1 MIAAEKG
8 ADETMKTLIL
18 YGSAHGGGDCAA
30 MMREFMSRTSGEFMT
45 VDCYSANIS
54 PCTDCRC
61 CRSAMQCNIDDDMQ
75 QVYDYLAECDNVVII
90 SPVHFCTLSA
100 MLLKIASRFQMYCSA
115 MIFRKQRPAVN
126 AKRGAVIL
134 AQGGS
139 GGADKAYDTARQVL
153 LSLGITDVYPLI
165 CSENTDRVPAKDDEK
180 TLAQIA
186 GLAGW
191 LEE

>member
-1 MIAAEKG
+1 
-8 ADETMKTLIL
+8 MKTLIL
-18 YGSAHGGGDCAA
+18 YGSAHTNGDCAA
-30 MMREFMSRTSGEFMT
+30 LMNEFVGKTDGEVMT
-45 VDCYSANIS
+45 VDCYGANIS

-61 CRSAMQCNIDDDMQ
+61 CRTVSQCSIRDDMQ
-75 QVYDYLAECDNVVII
+75 YIYDYLAECDNVVII

-100 MLLKIASRFQMYCSA
+100 MLLKTASRFQMYCSA

-139 GGADKAYDTARQVL
+139 GGADKAYDTAKQVL
-153 LSLGITDVYPLI
+153 FSLGITDVYPLI

-180 TLAQIA
+180 TLAQLA

-191 LEE
+191 LEK